1 MIDKLIGWSLRY
13 RVIVVALAVA
23 FLAWGGFVLRDVP
36 LDVLPDL
43 SAPTVTIL
51 VEGRGMVPTEMESL
65 VTFPIEAALNGAP
78 GVRRVRS
85 ATAVG
90 LAVIWA
96 EFDWGQDIQRARQI
110 VTEKLSLVNASL
122 PPQVERPYLA
132 PVSSIMG
139 EILFVALESDR
150 HSPLDVRSIADNVV
164 RRRLLA
170 VSGVSQ
176 VIATGGGQKQYQVL
190 VDPVELR
197 EYDVTLGQVEEALR
211 RGNQN
216 SSAGFRVA
224 GGQEY
229 LIQGVGRVANEEEIG
244 NIVIVARG
252 ARPIL
257 VRNVARVQIGQALKR
272 GEGSHKGSPAVII
285 GIQKQPGANTLE
297 LTRQLDTTLDDIQRT
312 LPAGMTIDKHV
323 FRQADF
329 IQRALDNLMSAL
341 RDGSLL
347 VVLVVLIFLANF
359 RASMITLVA
368 LPISLLAAV
377 LGIRFLGFTLNSMS
391 LGGLAIAVGELVD
404 DAIIDVENV
413 VRRLRENSALPEAE
427 RLPAID
433 VVYRASREIRGSIV
447 FATLIVILVFL
458 PLFAL
463 ESVEGRLLW
472 PIGFAYI
479 IALIASLVVA
489 LTVTP
494 ALCSILLPRA
504 KSILRGREPWLVR
517 TLKRAYRPVL
527 SFSLNHSWV
536 VFGGSALL
544 LIAAGVGVSRMGR
557 SFLPEFNEGSLTVG
571 AVTIPGTSLAES
583 DQLGTALEKILL
595 TVPEVRSTGRRT
607 GREELDEH
615 VQSVESAEIDVDLVM
630 ARRPKEEVLQEI
642 RDKVSVLPG
651 TNVSVGQPIS
661 HRIDHMLSGTLANI
675 AVKIFGDDLRQLR
688 LLARQVQTSMAGV
701 PGVVDLSLEQ
711 QTDIPTLRIHPD
723 AALVS
728 RFGLSTGEVAERIE
742 TVLTGKEVGRIL
754 EGQVSF
760 PLVAKYADARR
771 PGDGEDTLG
780 GIRAMLLD
788 TPSGPRVPLSAVAT
802 IQEDRSPNF
811 IMREGVQRRI
821 VVQCNVAGR
830 DLQGTVEEIQQRIT
844 QTVKLPQGYRIEY
857 GGQFESAERA
867 FRRLALL
874 GLGVVVGIFLILGIA
889 FGSYKDALIIML
901 NLPLALVGGV
911 AGVFLA
917 GGVLSLASMVGF
929 ITLFGIAT
937 RNGIMLISHVR
948 HVRENGVRDLREAVM
963 EGACERLAPILM
975 TAMAAGLALVPVALG
990 MGKPGSEI
998 QAPMAIV
1005 IFCGLL
1011 TSTALNMVVVPAAYY
1026 RFRRGAGRSH
1036 ITDSTTQW

>member
-13 RVIVVALAVA
+13 RVVVIALAAA
-23 FLAWGGFVLRDVP
+23 FLCWGGFALRQVP

-51 VEGRGMVPTEMESL
+51 VEGHGMVPTEMESL
-65 VTFPIEAALNGAP
+65 VTFPIEAALNGAS

-139 EILFVALESDR
+139 EIMFVALESDR
-150 HSPLDVRSIADNVV
+150 HSPLDVRTVADNVV

-170 VSGVSQ
+170 IPGVSQ
-176 VIATGGGQKQYQVL
+176 VIDTGGGQKQYQVL

-197 EYDVTLGQVEEALR
+197 EYNVTLGQVEDALR

-216 SSAGFRVA
+216 SSAGFRVT

-229 LIQGVGRVANEEEIG
+229 LIQGVGRVSNEDEIG
-244 NIVIVARG
+244 NIVVQTRASL
-252 ARPIL
+252 PIL

-297 LTRQLDTTLDDIQRT
+297 LTRVLDTTLDDIQRT
-312 LPAGMTIDKHV
+312 LPQGMTIDKHV

-347 VVLVVLIFLANF
+347 VVLVVLVFLANF
-359 RASMITLVA
+359 RASLITLIA
-368 LPISLLAAV
+368 LPISLVAAV

-413 VRRLRENSALPEAE
+413 VRRLRENNGLPEAQ
-427 RLPAID
+427 RLPVIE
-433 VVYRASREIRGSIV
+433 VVYQASREIRGSVV

-479 IALIASLVVA
+479 IALLASLVVA

-494 ALCSILLPRA
+494 ALCSILLPKA
-504 KSILRGREPWLVR
+504 KSILKGHEPWLIRV
-517 TLKRAYRPVL
+517 LKRIYRPVL
-527 SFSLNHSWV
+527 SLSLDHTWLVLGASLFLLV
-536 VFGGSALL
+536 VACL
-544 LIAAGVGVSRMGR
+544 GVSRMGR

-615 VQSVESAEIDVDLVM
+615 VQSVESAEIDVDLQM
-630 ARRPKEEVLQEI
+630 ANRPKDEVLKEI

-688 LLARQVQTSMAGV
+688 LLARQVQAEMAGV
-701 PGVVDLSLEQ
+701 RGVVDLSLEQ

-723 AALVS
+723 PALVA
-728 RFGLSTGEVAERIE
+728 RYGIPAGEVTERIE
-742 TVLTGKEVGRIL
+742 TVLVGSEAGRVF

-760 PLVAKYADARR
+760 PLVAKYADPRR
-771 PGDGEDTLG
+771 PGDAEDTMA
-780 GIRAMLLD
+780 GIREMLLD
-788 TPSGPRVPLSAVAT
+788 TPAGPRVPLASIAT

-821 VVQCNVAGR
+821 VVQANVAGR
-830 DLQGTVEEIQQRIT
+830 DLQGTVREIQQRIAR
-844 QTVKLPQGYRIEY
+844 TVKLPQGYRIEY

-867 FRRLALL
+867 FQRLTLL
-874 GLGVVVGIFLILGIA
+874 GIGVVAGIFLILGIA

-911 AGVFLA
+911 AGVFFA
-917 GGVLSLASMVGF
+917 GGVLSLASLVGF

-948 HVRENGVRDLREAVM
+948 HLRENGMADFRQAVM
-963 EGACERLAPILM
+963 EGSSERLAPILM
-975 TAMAAGLALVPVALG
+975 TALAAGLALVPIARG

-1026 RFRRGAGRSH
+1026 RFRR
-1036 ITDSTTQW
+1036 

>member
-1 MIDKLIGWSLRY
+1 MIDKLIAWSLRY
-13 RVIVVALAVA
+13 RVIVIALAAA
-23 FLAWGGFVLRDVP
+23 FLGWGGYVLREVP

-51 VEGRGMVPTEMESL
+51 VEGHGMVPTEMESL
-65 VTFPIEAALNGAP
+65 VTFPIEAALNGAS

-90 LAVIWA
+90 LAVVWV

-110 VTEKLSLVNASL
+110 VTEKLTLVNASL
-122 PPQVERPYLA
+122 PPEVQQPYLA

-139 EILFVALESDR
+139 EIMFVALESDR
-150 HSPLDVRSIADNVV
+150 HSPLDVRTVADNVL

-170 VSGVSQ
+170 VPGVSQ

-190 VDPVELR
+190 VDAVELR
-197 EYDVTLGQVEEALR
+197 EYNITLGQVENALR
-211 RGNQN
+211 RGNRN
-216 SSAGFRVA
+216 SSAGFRVT

-229 LIQGVGRVANEEEIG
+229 LIQGVGRVSNEDEIG
-244 NIVIVARG
+244 NIVVESRG
-252 ARPIL
+252 GRPIL
-257 VRNVARVQIGQALKR
+257 VRNVAHVKIGEALKR
-272 GEGSHKGSPAVII
+272 GMGSHKGSPAVIL

-297 LTRQLDTTLDDIQRT
+297 LTRLLDATLDDIQRT
-312 LPAGMTIDKHV
+312 LPGGMVIDKHV

-329 IQRALDNLMSAL
+329 IQRALDNLMGAL

-347 VVLVVLIFLANF
+347 VVLVVLVFLANF
-359 RASMITLVA
+359 RASLITLIA

-413 VRRLRENSALPEAE
+413 VRRLRENSALAEAE
-427 RLPAID
+427 RQPSIE
-433 VVYRASREIRGSIV
+433 VVYRASREIRGSVV

-463 ESVEGRLLW
+463 ESIEGRLLW

-479 IALIASLVVA
+479 IALVASLVVA

-494 ALCSILLPRA
+494 ALCSLLLPRT
-504 KSILRGREPWLVR
+504 KSILKGREPWLIRV
-517 TLKRAYRPVL
+517 LKRMYRPSL
-527 SFSLNHSWV
+527 SFSLDHSWLV
-536 VFGGSALL
+536 LSASALL
-544 LIAAGVGVSRMGR
+544 LITAGLAVSRMGR

-583 DQLGTALEKILL
+583 DQLGTALERILL

-615 VQSVESAEIDVDLVM
+615 VQSVESAEIDVDLQM
-630 ARRPKEEVLQEI
+630 ADRPKDEVLKEI
-642 RDKVSVLPG
+642 RDKVTVLPG

-675 AVKIFGDDLRQLR
+675 AVKIFGDDLRELR
-688 LLARQVQTSMAGV
+688 LLARQVQMSMAGV

-711 QTDIPTLRIHPD
+711 QTDIPTLRIRADP
-723 AALVS
+723 ALVA
-728 RFGLSTGEVAERIE
+728 RQGLPAGDVAERIE
-742 TVLTGKEVGRIL
+742 TALIGREVGRIF

-760 PLVAKYADARR
+760 PLVAKYADPRR

-780 GIRAMLLD
+780 GIREMLLD
-788 TPSGPRVPLSAVAT
+788 TPAGPLVPLSSVAT

-830 DLQGTVEEIQQRIT
+830 DLQGTVNEIQQRIS
-844 QTVKLPQGYRIEY
+844 QAVKLPQGYRIEY

-867 FRRLALL
+867 YRRLTLL
-874 GLGVVVGIFLILGIA
+874 GIGVVVGIFLILGIA

-917 GGVLSLASMVGF
+917 GGVLSLASLVGF

-937 RNGIMLISHVR
+937 RNGIMLISHIR
-948 HVRENGVRDLREAVM
+948 HLRDRGAPDFRQAVM
-963 EGACERLAPILM
+963 TGASERLAPILM
-975 TAMAAGLALVPVALG
+975 TALAAGLALVPIALG

-1026 RFRRGAGRSH
+1026 RFRAAVA
-1036 ITDSTTQW
+1036 

>member
-13 RVIVVALAVA
+13 RVIVIALAAA
-23 FLAWGGFVLRDVP
+23 FLCWGGFALRDVP

-65 VTFPIEAALNGAP
+65 VTFPIEAALNGAS

-139 EILFVALESDR
+139 EIMFVALESDR
-150 HSPLDVRSIADNVV
+150 HSPLDVRTVADNVV

-170 VSGVSQ
+170 IPGVSQ

-197 EYDVTLGQVEEALR
+197 EYNVTLGQVEDALR
-211 RGNQN
+211 HGNQN
-216 SSAGFRVA
+216 SSAGFRVT

-229 LIQGVGRVANEEEIG
+229 LIQGVGRVSNEDEIG
-244 NIVIVARG
+244 NIVVESRG
-252 ARPIL
+252 GRPIL

-285 GIQKQPGANTLE
+285 GIQKQPGANTLQ
-297 LTRQLDTTLDDIQRT
+297 LTRLLDTTLDDIQRT
-312 LPAGMTIDKHV
+312 LPQGLTIDKHV

-347 VVLVVLIFLANF
+347 VVLVVLIFLANL
-359 RASMITLVA
+359 RASLITLVA
-368 LPISLLAAV
+368 LPISLVAAV

-413 VRRLRENSALPEAE
+413 VRRLRENSALSEAD
-427 RLPAID
+427 RLPVIE
-433 VVYRASREIRGSIV
+433 VVYQASREIRGSVV

-479 IALIASLVVA
+479 IALVASLVVA

-494 ALCSILLPRA
+494 ALCSILLPKA
-504 KSILRGREPWLVR
+504 KSILKGHEPWLIR
-517 TLKRAYRPVL
+517 LLKRLYRPAL
-527 SFSLNHSWV
+527 SFSLDHSWFV
-536 VFGGSALL
+536 LGASLL
-544 LIAAGVGVSRMGR
+544 LLVAAGVGVTRMGR

-615 VQSVESAEIDVDLVM
+615 VQSVESAEIDVDLQM
-630 ARRPKEEVLQEI
+630 ANRPKDEVLREI

-675 AVKIFGDDLRQLR
+675 AVKVFGDDLRQLR
-688 LLARQVQTSMAGV
+688 LLARQVQTQMASV
-701 PGVVDLSLEQ
+701 PGVVDLSPEQ
-711 QTDIPTLRIHPD
+711 QTDIPTLRIRPD
-723 AALVS
+723 PALVA
-728 RFGLSTGEVAERIE
+728 RYGLPAGEVTERIE
-742 TVLTGKEVGRIL
+742 TVLIGTEVGRIL

-760 PLVAKYADARR
+760 PLVVKYADPRR
-771 PGDGEDTLG
+771 PGDSEDTLG
-780 GIRAMLLD
+780 GIRDMLLD
-788 TPSGPRVPLSAVAT
+788 TPAGPRVPLSSVAT

-821 VVQCNVAGR
+821 VVQANVAGR
-830 DLQGTVEEIQQRIT
+830 DLHGTVQEIQQRIAAS
-844 QTVKLPQGYRIEY
+844 VKLPPGYRIEY

-867 FRRLALL
+867 FQRLTLL
-874 GLGVVVGIFLILGIA
+874 GIGVVVGIFLILGIA

-948 HVRENGVRDLREAVM
+948 HLRGQGVSDFRQAVTV
-963 EGACERLAPILM
+963 GASERLAPILM
-975 TAMAAGLALVPVALG
+975 TALAAGLALVPIALG

-1026 RFRRGAGRSH
+1026 RFRKSASRAHS
-1036 ITDSTTQW
+1036 

>member
-13 RVIVVALAVA
+13 RVIVIALAAA
-23 FLAWGGFVLRDVP
+23 FLIWGGFALRDVP

-51 VEGRGMVPTEMESL
+51 VEGHGMAPTEMESL
-65 VTFPIEAALNGAP
+65 VTFPIEASLNGAS

-110 VTEKLSLVNASL
+110 VTEKLTLVGASL
-122 PPQVERPYLA
+122 PPEVEQPFLA

-139 EILFVALESDR
+139 EIMFVALESDR
-150 HSPLDVRSIADNVV
+150 HSPLDLRTVADNAV

-170 VSGVSQ
+170 VPGVSQ

-211 RGNQN
+211 RGNKN
-216 SSAGFRVA
+216 SSAGFRVT

-229 LIQGVGRVANEEEIG
+229 LIQGVGRVSNEDEIG
-244 NIVIVARG
+244 NIVIVARR

-257 VRNVARVQIGQALKR
+257 VRNVAHVQIGAALKR
-272 GEGSHKGSPAVII
+272 GEGSHKGSPAVIL

-312 LPAGMTIDKHV
+312 LPAGMVIDKHV

-329 IQRALDNLMSAL
+329 IQRALDNLIAAL

-347 VVLVVLIFLANF
+347 VVLVVLVFLANL
-359 RASMITLVA
+359 RASLITLIA
-368 LPISLLAAV
+368 LPISLVAAV
-377 LGIRFLGFTLNSMS
+377 LGIKFLGFTLNSMS

-413 VRRLRENSALPEAE
+413 VRRLRENNGLPETE
-427 RLPAID
+427 RLSAIE
-433 VVYRASREIRGSIV
+433 VVYRASREIRGSVV

-479 IALIASLVVA
+479 IALVASLVVA

-504 KSILRGREPWLVR
+504 RSILRGHDPWLIR
-517 TLKRAYRPVL
+517 TLKRIYRPML
-527 SFSLNHSWV
+527 SFSLNHSWIV
-536 VFGGSALL
+536 LGASLL
-544 LIAAGVGVSRMGR
+544 LVAAAGLSVSRMGR

-607 GREELDEH
+607 GRAELDEH
-615 VQSVESAEIDVDLVM
+615 VQSVESAEIDVDLKM
-630 ARRPKEEVLQEI
+630 ANRPKDEVLQDI
-642 RDKVSVLPG
+642 REKVSVLPG

-688 LLARQVQTSMAGV
+688 LLAKEVQTAMAGV

-711 QTDIPTLRIHPD
+711 QTDIPTLRIRADPAL
-723 AALVS
+723 AA
-728 RFGLSTGEVAERIE
+728 RYGLPAGEVSERIE
-742 TVLTGKEVGRIL
+742 TVMVGREVGRIL
-754 EGQVSF
+754 DGQVSF
-760 PLVAKYADARR
+760 PLVAKYEDARR
-771 PGDGEDTLG
+771 PGDGQDTLA
-780 GIRAMLLD
+780 GIRGMLLD
-788 TPSGPRVPLSAVAT
+788 TPAGPRVPLSSVAT

-821 VVQCNVAGR
+821 VVQANVAGR
-830 DLQGTVEEIQQRIT
+830 DLRGTVQEIQQRVA
-844 QTVKLPQGYRIEY
+844 QAVKLPQGYRIEY

-867 FRRLALL
+867 YQRLLLL
-874 GLGVVVGIFLILGIA
+874 GIGVVAGIFLILGIA

-917 GGVLSLASMVGF
+917 GGVLSLASIVGF

-948 HVRENGVRDLREAVM
+948 HLRENVTPDLRQAVM
-963 EGACERLAPILM
+963 DGASERLAPILM
-975 TAMAAGLALVPVALG
+975 TALAAGLALVPIAMG

-1011 TSTALNMVVVPAAYY
+1011 TSTALNMVVVPAAYF
-1026 RFRRGAGRSH
+1026 RFRQAA
-1036 ITDSTTQW
+1036 